1 MDGRLLNA
9 DLDDIA
15 IWQRA
20 LTPEE
25 ITALTSQPPARA
37 AATR

>member
-1 MDGRLLNA
+1 MEGRLLNG

-25 ITALTSQPPARA
+25 VSVLTTQPPSRDA
-37 AATR
+37 ASR